1 MLEGPLS
8 PLKETK
14 MTLTKTATLQ
24 PIPYLSFNGNC
35 REAIDFYK
43 DLFGGRLISITTFGE
58 TPMAGA
64 MKPEE
69 LNNVVNAQL
78 ELPGGPVLM
87 AGDAPSMYPYQGVQG
102 VTICLNFDTVEEAE
116 EAFNA
121 LAVGGQITMPFS
133 DAFWA
138 KKFGMVTDRFGVPWV
153 LNGELIQA

>member
-1 MLEGPLS
+1 MWEHEFSTPLS
-8 PLKETK
+8 KTK
-14 MTLTKTATLQ
+14 TLQ

-35 REAIDFYK
+35 REAIEFYK

-58 TPMAGA
+58 TPMAGS

-78 ELPGGPVLM
+78 ELPGGSILM

-116 EAFNA
+116 ATFNA
-121 LAVGGQITMPFS
+121 LAEGGKIAMPFS
-133 DAFWA
+133 DTFWA
-138 KKFGMVTDRFGVPWV
+138 KKFGMVDDRFGIPWIINGV
-153 LNGELIQA
+153 LLQS